1 MQQASSLDVT
11 GSTATASSP
20 PAATATATATTAATE
35 SYTSAVSVAS
45 GSCGSAGCYGPAL
58 AADSLANT
66 TIGPYGNR
74 VTYRFR
80 AMRTGYLKSIRV
92 YLLPDAVGY
101 GAGTGGKLLVGVH
114 NDSGTS
120 AHTPA
125 TRLASY
131 TVTNPLDLPK
141 PGRIFRL
148 ITFPSPPRLISG
160 RLYHIMFS
168 NVDAKPT
175 INYLS
180 VDALFQRNPTTPNQ
194 PFSSD
199 VDSAVL
205 LYNNATKAWRPRRG
219 FTPIIQFNFTD
230 GWTEGIG
237 YMEAWVGAPQA
248 IGGSRAVRQRI
259 TVSGSTRKIG
269 SVAVRVRRNSGSGAL
284 RVRVEN
290 SNGTLIEEGN
300 ISSTAFPIGSMTWG
314 TYRLRST
321 RTLSAGRTYH
331 LVLLAPS
338 GTVYQTFPIRK
349 GMHYGFSN
357 TTYFRDGHAQFK
369 SGSTWVGWT
378 QWGATNRV
386 DGDLQFYLHLVP

>member
-1 MQQASSLDVT
+1 MRLSVLGVFVCASILPLAQAGCTAGSSVQQASSLDVT

-35 SYTSAVSVAS
+35 SYTSAVSVTS
-45 GSCGSAGCYGPAL
+45 GSCGPAGCYGPAM

-131 TVTNPLDLPK
+131 TVTNPLDQPR
-141 PGRIFRL
+141 PGRVFRL
-148 ITFPSPPRLISG
+148 ISFPTPPRLVAG
-160 RLYHIMFS
+160 RLYHILFT

-205 LYNNATKAWRPRRG
+205 LYNNATKAWRP
-219 FTPIIQFNFTD
+219 
-230 GWTEGIG
+230 
-237 YMEAWVGAPQA
+237 
-248 IGGSRAVRQRI
+248 
-259 TVSGSTRKIG
+259 
-269 SVAVRVRRNSGSGAL
+269 
-284 RVRVEN
+284 
-290 SNGTLIEEGN
+290 
-300 ISSTAFPIGSMTWG
+300 
-314 TYRLRST
+314 
-321 RTLSAGRTYH
+321 
-331 LVLLAPS
+331 
-338 GTVYQTFPIRK
+338 
-349 GMHYGFSN
+349 
-357 TTYFRDGHAQFK
+357 
-369 SGSTWVGWT
+369 
-378 QWGATNRV
+378 
-386 DGDLQFYLHLVP
+386 